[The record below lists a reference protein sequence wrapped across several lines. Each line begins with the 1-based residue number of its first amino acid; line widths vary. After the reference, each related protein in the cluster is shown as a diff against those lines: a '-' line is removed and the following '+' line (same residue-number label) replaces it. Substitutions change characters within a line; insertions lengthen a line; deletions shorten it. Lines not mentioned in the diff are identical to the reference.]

1 MTPLRQ
7 EMIRQL
13 ELKRLSPNTHDA
25 YLRAVEGL
33 ARYYSR
39 SPELITNREIQDYLH
54 YLQVNRQLAWSSCNV
69 AACGL
74 MFLYSWVL
82 RRESLRID
90 LPPRIRPKSL
100 PDVLSQREV
109 RRLFD
114 AVSNP
119 KHRALLMTTYS
130 AGLRVSEV
138 VNLKK
143 TDIDSDRMTIR
154 VTQGKG
160 KKDRLTILS
169 KLLLHELRAYW
180 KIGRPPEWL
189 FPGSDINKAMVRGS
203 AQKIYYT
210 AKKAAGIRRSGGIH
224 TLRHSFATH
233 MLEDGVDSSLIQVM
247 MGHAYIGTTAKYLHV
262 SQRHMKNV
270 KSPLDTLLA
279 DHTDS

>member
-33 ARYYSR
+33 AKYYSR
-39 SPELITNREIQDYLH
+39 SPEKITNREVQDYLH
-54 YLQVNRQLAWSSCNV
+54 YLQVNRQLSWSSCNV
-69 AACGL
+69 AACGVL
-74 MFLYSWVL
+74 FLYSRVL
-82 RRESLRID
+82 RRDSLRIE

-100 PDVLSQREV
+100 PEVLSQGEV

-114 AVSNP
+114 AVSSP
-119 KHRALLMTTYS
+119 KHRALLMTTYG

-138 VNLKK
+138 VNLKL
-143 TDIDSDRMTIR
+143 TDIDSDRMAIR

-160 KKDRLTILS
+160 KKDRRTILS
-169 KLLLHELRAYW
+169 KLLLHELKAYW
-180 KIGRPPEWL
+180 KIDRPPEWL

-203 AQKIYYT
+203 AQKIYYN
-210 AKKAAGIRRSGGIH
+210 AKKAAGIRREGGIH

-247 MGHAYIGTTAKYLHV
+247 MGHAYIGTTAKYLHI

-270 KSPLDTLLA
+270 QSPLDTLFTDRA
-279 DHTDS
+279 DS